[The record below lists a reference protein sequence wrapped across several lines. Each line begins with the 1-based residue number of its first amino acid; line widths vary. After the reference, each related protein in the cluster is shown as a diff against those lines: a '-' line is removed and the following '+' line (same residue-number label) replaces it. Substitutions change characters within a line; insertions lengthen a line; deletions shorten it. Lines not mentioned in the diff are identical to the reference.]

1 MADTNKADAT
11 ERTEAGK
18 SGRRV
23 LQGRVVSDKMDKT
36 VVVAVERVYRH
47 PLYKKTVR
55 RTKRYKA
62 HDEQNQCGV
71 GDLVEITETRHLSKD
86 KYFRVSRIIEKAK

>member
-1 MADTNKADAT
+1 MADTNKADTT

-23 LQGRVVSDKMDKT
+23 LKGRVVSDKMDKT

>member
-1 MADTNKADAT
+1 MAEKKQT
-11 ERTEAGK
+11 EGTE
-18 SGRRV
+18 STITGRRV
-23 LQGRVVSDKMDKT
+23 LQGRVVSDRMDKT

-62 HDEQNQCGV
+62 HDELNQCGV

-86 KYFRVSRIIEKAK
+86 KYFRVSQIVEKAK